1 MEEQYWGVEGLNR
14 NGIKVPTKLPKE
26 LRLRI
31 LAAVLS
37 YEMGNKSV
45 DYTYKQWK
53 EVWEKDFS

>member
-1 MEEQYWGVEGLNR
+1 MEEQYWDVHGLNR

-37 YEMGNKSV
+37 YEMGNKSI